1 MYKTRILIISNRK
14 ELSFKYKKLIENLK
28 QEVQYTNNL
37 SEALQIIKNYE
48 VEFIIISDTIKEK
61 LSDFIKKIRA
71 LTYNFRP
78 IIIAVSKSSDLKDKL
93 EILNSGADDFLGE
106 ELSKQELKMRFRAH
120 LRRYVESYLNPIT
133 HLFDRK
139 ITIKALKQ
147 SLFNKINYSYILI
160 KINEVLQ
167 YRKTHGEIAYEK
179 AIKTLGAITTSVLS
193 EDDFCGHL
201 ADDEILL
208 IVNPFFAE
216 QISSFL
222 TFAFDNILNK
232 FYSKDEYNNNF
243 AIQSADNKEEN
254 RCGLMRLNIVSLE
267 KNNVEQDFRKI
278 LNNLWEMINTLNKTP
293 KAQEQSMYMIDRT
306 KLKGSVTKKIKNKIL
321 IFEKDYA
328 LSYLLKNVCELNEIT
343 AISVF
348 NKDEFFEIYNNFN
361 PDVVILDWKSELKS
375 NLYEITKKIS
385 NDNVKIIFS
394 SSFLNKKEILKL
406 GADLY
411 IPKPYEIDE
420 IINKIKHFLL

>member
-306 KLKGSVTKKIKNKIL
+306 KLKGSVTKKIKNKVL